1 MIDNIK
7 SKVNPRIVTKVTQ
20 SSWMSRKENFTDKKE
35 SYEKA
40 KQNKKACTKHTLVN
54 FVGVDSA
61 IYVKA

>member
-7 SKVNPRIVTKVTQ
+7 SKVNPRIVMKVTQ

-40 KQNKKACTKHTLVN
+40 KQNKKALILN
-54 FVGVDSA
+54 
-61 IYVKA
+61 IL